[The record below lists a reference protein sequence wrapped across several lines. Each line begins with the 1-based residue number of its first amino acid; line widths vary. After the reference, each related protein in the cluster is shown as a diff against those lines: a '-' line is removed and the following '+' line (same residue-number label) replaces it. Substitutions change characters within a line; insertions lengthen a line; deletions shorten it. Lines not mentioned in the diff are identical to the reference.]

1 MNRIIIENLK
11 RTNKTDLKQIIKIYK
26 TQNWWYN
33 YDNKKRLKKIIK
45 GSHIF
50 IMAKE
55 NKKIIAMARVISDKA
70 NDAYIQDFAVL
81 PEYRKKGIG
90 KKILEHIIKELKKK
104 NFKWLGLIAD
114 KNTINF
120 YKKSGFKLM
129 KNFKPMIYD
138 KF

>member
-11 RTNKTDLKQIIKIYK
+11 KINKTDLKQIIKIYK

-33 YDNKKRLKKIIK
+33 YDNEKRLKKIIN

-50 IMAKE
+50 IIVKE
-55 NKKIIAMARVISDKA
+55 NKKIIAMARVISDKV

-90 KKILEHIIKELKKK
+90 KKILKYIIKELKNK

-114 KNTINF
+114 KNAINF
-120 YKKSGFKLM
+120 YKKSSFKLM
-129 KNFKPMIYD
+129 ENFKPMIYD